1 VRDTI
6 VERVNVVGIGM
17 TKFGVLDDSLLD
29 LAQKAAFEAMED
41 SSTVEM
47 KFDHLIVSVQNPDEF
62 VGQGH
67 LSTAL
72 ADILGL
78 VPAGG
83 TRVETGPS
91 SGSSAFEAAFA
102 LVAADMADIVLVV
115 GVEKMSE
122 VDRGTTSKILAKMMS
137 YENETRYGATP
148 TALAAMI
155 ARRYMHDYGL
165 TRDELSLIPVKA
177 HRNGAKNPL
186 AHFQKEIT
194 VEQVNAA
201 KVVADPLTLYDCCP
215 TSDGA
220 ASVVVASDR
229 AVQEL
234 GLVDKAIRVL
244 GIGHATDYLAVQHRL
259 SLTSMNATMVA
270 AEKAFTMA
278 GMRPQDIDVC
288 ELHDAFS
295 ILELVNMEDIGL
307 AERGRAIEAVNDGL
321 TEVTGRIPVN
331 TTGGIKARGHPT
343 GATGVAQIRDI
354 VLQLRHEAPKGL
366 QVDAPQIGLSHN
378 IGGFGNNM
386 VVCIFGQP

>member
-1 VRDTI
+1 MTVDPVYI
-6 VERVNVVGIGM
+6 VGAGM
-17 TKFGVLDDSLLD
+17 TRFGVLDDSIID
-29 LAQKAAFEAMED
+29 LAQSAAFEAMGD
-41 SSTVEM
+41 SSTAEAR
-47 KFDHLIVSVQNPDEF
+47 FDRLVVGAQNPDEF

-67 LSTAL
+67 LSSVL
-72 ADILGL
+72 ADRLGL
-78 VPAGG
+78 VPAGA
-83 TRVETGPS
+83 TRVESGPS
-91 SGSSAFEAAFA
+91 SGSSAFESAFA
-102 LVAADMADIVLVV
+102 LVAAGMANLVLVV

-122 VDRGTTSKILAKMMS
+122 VDRGVASGILAKMMS

-194 VEQVNAA
+194 VEQVSTAR
-201 KVVADPLTLYDCCP
+201 VVADPLTLYDCCP

-220 ASVVVASDR
+220 AAVVVASGRATKEHGLDDR
-229 AVQEL
+229 
-234 GLVDKAIRVL
+234 AIRVL
-244 GIGHATDYLAVQHRL
+244 GIGHGTDYLAVQHRPA
-259 SLTSMNATMVA
+259 LTSFNASVVA
-270 AEKAFTMA
+270 AEKAFKMA
-278 GMRPQDIDVC
+278 SISPQEIDVC

-307 AERGRAIEAVNDGL
+307 VERGSAIHAVKESL
-321 TEVTGRIPVN
+321 TEVWGEMPVN

-354 VLQLRHEAPKGL
+354 VMQLRGEAPKGL
-366 QVDAPQIGLSHN
+366 QVDNPGIGLTHN
-378 IGGFGNNM
+378 IGGFGNNI
-386 VVCIFGQP
+386 VVTIFQRP